1 MSALIKV
8 LAATAPIVLI
18 LAGGDFAQSVFAQTT
33 APSVPLHFWISNQSV
48 GTSTKEVQ
56 MTVSVDGRVIF
67 DRLMAVLTQHNIA
80 ALDQEVPSGA
90 RRIDVKVGTPYALSI
105 DKVVEIAGE
114 RWIFVRFRY
123 DPQSVA
129 AAERSPSIVVDVF
142 KEMPG
147 IQ

>member
-1 MSALIKV
+1 
-8 LAATAPIVLI
+8 
-18 LAGGDFAQSVFAQTT
+18 
-33 APSVPLHFWISNQSV
+33 
-48 GTSTKEVQ
+48 